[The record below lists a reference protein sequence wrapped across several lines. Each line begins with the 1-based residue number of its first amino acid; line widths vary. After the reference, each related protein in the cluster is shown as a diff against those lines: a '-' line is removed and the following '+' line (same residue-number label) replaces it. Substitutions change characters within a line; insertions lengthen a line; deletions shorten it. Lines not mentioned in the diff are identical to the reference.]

1 LSREIENP
9 VHNFEKQKRVYIYL
23 IEIDKLKPD
32 ERSEMIKGL
41 NKLFP
46 VNQGSSLY
54 LTYDLDPKY
63 LKLSIQNLISE
74 GLNPFNADPFS
85 DLFDEKLPFMLMF
98 SRSQDFSY
106 NHYILSTDKIISTDQ
121 YKYVTTL
128 VFFLKNN
135 KLTYRFEDEDN
146 VNSHFYKK
154 KKASQKKAS
163 QKKASQKK
171 ASQKK
176 ASQKKASQKKKKV
189 SPKKASQKKKKV
201 SPKKKK
207 ASQKKKKTSPNK
219 KTSSKKHL
227 N

>member
-1 LSREIENP
+1 MHGAVPRGDPLSKEIENP

-54 LTYDLDPKY
+54 LTYDMDPTY
-63 LKLSIQNLISE
+63 LKLSIQNLIKE
-74 GLNPFNADPFS
+74 QINPFDTVPFS
-85 DLFDEKLPFMLMF
+85 DSFDNKIPFMLMF
-98 SRSQDFSY
+98 RRTQDNLF

-121 YKYVTTL
+121 NKLYKYVTTL

-135 KLTYRFEDEDN
+135 KLTYIFEDEDA
-146 VNSHFYKK
+146 VNSHFY
-154 KKASQKKAS
+154 
-163 QKKASQKK
+163 
-171 ASQKK
+171 
-176 ASQKKASQKKKKV
+176 
-189 SPKKASQKKKKV
+189 KKKV

-207 ASQKKKKTSPNK
+207 ASQKKKVSPK
-219 KTSSKKHL
+219 KKKASPKRHL
-227 N
+227 NRSGGLS